1 MEKPSFLKK
10 SSCLSWMLPFTALL
24 SKSGSPYVIPALS
37 GRGNLTVPLRI
48 YEYEEIASSL
58 RSSQ

>member
-1 MEKPSFLKK
+1 
-10 SSCLSWMLPFTALL
+10 MLPFTALL